1 MATQVPSADS
11 VPLRLWEPVV
21 GMTHPCLCSPKGKG
35 VGSSESLIPVMV
47 EDRQGGRCMFVPTAS
62 SLSLRQI
69 PVSRERLQ
77 AKMLQMLGAG
87 NLRVGLWGKVSF
99 KTEQGTNTG
108 HQYLLE
114 M

>member
-1 MATQVPSADS
+1 M
-11 VPLRLWEPVV
+11 

-47 EDRQGGRCMFVPTAS
+47 EDRQGGRCMSVPTAS